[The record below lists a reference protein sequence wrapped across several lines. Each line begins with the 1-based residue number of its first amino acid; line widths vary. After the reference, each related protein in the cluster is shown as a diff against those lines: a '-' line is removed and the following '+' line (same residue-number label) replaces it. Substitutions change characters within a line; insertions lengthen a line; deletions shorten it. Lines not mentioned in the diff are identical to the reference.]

1 MKNNKNMFIMIG
13 IFVAIVIL
21 IVILSVNLLKKENK
35 IEKGSYK
42 DTNIEW
48 VKEWSDGTQVN
59 VSDEI
64 IGPKEFEGLTLQET
78 QLTSN
83 ENKTDLII
91 RVKNNTDED
100 IPIKLVVVTL
110 LDKDGNEIVKLNGII
125 NPTKA
130 GEETQTFKMYYRV
143 KGSNGYQLKEVQ
155 ESVSSGGSLRLTVED
170 SNLMNKKVF
179 VYVVIINSDG
189 TRTLVKEAWIDSSV
203 SPWKTYYA
211 EA

>member
-64 IGPKEFEGLTLQET
+64 IGPKEFE
-78 QLTSN
+78 
-83 ENKTDLII
+83 
-91 RVKNNTDED
+91 
-100 IPIKLVVVTL
+100 
-110 LDKDGNEIVKLNGII
+110 
-125 NPTKA
+125 TKM
-130 GEETQTFKMYYRV
+130 EMR
-143 KGSNGYQLKEVQ
+143 
-155 ESVSSGGSLRLTVED
+155 
-170 SNLMNKKVF
+170 
-179 VYVVIINSDG
+179 
-189 TRTLVKEAWIDSSV
+189 
-203 SPWKTYYA
+203 
-211 EA
+211 

>member
-21 IVILSVNLLKKENK
+21 IVILSVNLFKKKNK

-110 LDKDGNEIVKLNGII
+110 LDKDGNKIVKLNGII

-130 GEETQTFKMYYRV
+130 GEETQTYI
-143 KGSNGYQLKEVQ
+143 
-155 ESVSSGGSLRLTVED
+155 SSS
-170 SNLMNKKVF
+170 MNYTNAYSYKIEEKK
-179 VYVVIINSDG
+179 
-189 TRTLVKEAWIDSSV
+189 
-203 SPWKTYYA
+203 
-211 EA
+211 

>member
-1 MKNNKNMFIMIG
+1 MKNNKRMFIMIC
-13 IFVAIVIL
+13 ILIAIVIL
-21 IVILSVNLLKKENK
+21 IVILSVNIFKKDNKNGEENQ
-35 IEKGSYK
+35 IEQGSYK

-59 VSDEI
+59 VSDDI
-64 IGPKEFEGLTLQET
+64 IGTKDFEGLTLQET

-130 GEETQTFKMYYRV
+130 GEETQTYI
-143 KGSNGYQLKEVQ
+143 
-155 ESVSSGGSLRLTVED
+155 SSS
-170 SNLMNKKVF
+170 MNYTNAYSYKIEEKK
-179 VYVVIINSDG
+179 
-189 TRTLVKEAWIDSSV
+189 
-203 SPWKTYYA
+203 
-211 EA
+211 

>member
-91 RVKNNTDED
+91 R
-100 IPIKLVVVTL
+100 
-110 LDKDGNEIVKLNGII
+110 
-125 NPTKA
+125 
-130 GEETQTFKMYYRV
+130 
-143 KGSNGYQLKEVQ
+143 
-155 ESVSSGGSLRLTVED
+155 SVLFSFDV
-170 SNLMNKKVF
+170 NC
-179 VYVVIINSDG
+179 
-189 TRTLVKEAWIDSSV
+189 V
-203 SPWKTYYA
+203 S
-211 EA
+211 

>member
-1 MKNNKNMFIMIG
+1 MKDNKNMFIMIG

-21 IVILSVNLLKKENK
+21 IVILSVNLFKKKNK
-35 IEKGSYK
+35 IEQGSYK

-83 ENKTDLII
+83 ENKTD
-91 RVKNNTDED
+91 ED

-130 GEETQTFKMYYRV
+130 GEETQTYI
-143 KGSNGYQLKEVQ
+143 
-155 ESVSSGGSLRLTVED
+155 SSS
-170 SNLMNKKVF
+170 MNYTNAYSYKIEEKK
-179 VYVVIINSDG
+179 
-189 TRTLVKEAWIDSSV
+189 
-203 SPWKTYYA
+203 
-211 EA
+211 

>member
-91 RVKNNTDED
+91 RVK
-100 IPIKLVVVTL
+100 
-110 LDKDGNEIVKLNGII
+110 II
-125 NPTKA
+125 QMKI
-130 GEETQTFKMYYRV
+130 F
-143 KGSNGYQLKEVQ
+143 QL
-155 ESVSSGGSLRLTVED
+155 S
-170 SNLMNKKVF
+170 
-179 VYVVIINSDG
+179 
-189 TRTLVKEAWIDSSV
+189 W
-203 SPWKTYYA
+203 
-211 EA
+211 

>member
-1 MKNNKNMFIMIG
+1 MR
-13 IFVAIVIL
+13 
-21 IVILSVNLLKKENK
+21 NLRRSE
-35 IEKGSYK
+35 Y
-42 DTNIEW
+42 
-48 VKEWSDGTQVN
+48 
-59 VSDEI
+59 EI

-130 GEETQTFKMYYRV
+130 GEETQTYI
-143 KGSNGYQLKEVQ
+143 
-155 ESVSSGGSLRLTVED
+155 SSS
-170 SNLMNKKVF
+170 MNYTNAYSYKIEEKK
-179 VYVVIINSDG
+179 
-189 TRTLVKEAWIDSSV
+189 
-203 SPWKTYYA
+203 
-211 EA
+211 